1 MSVEYHTGYCK
12 SCDADRKLERK
23 TPNHIL
29 HFLITVVLGIFTY
42 GIGSAIW
49 IGIWFLISTKFS
61 GWTCHVCGSKNDEPV
76 FHHTEH
82 NSKSTGKRAFIPDTK
97 KEESIINKLKKSPK
111 IIVGILV
118 SLIVIIFLFSF
129 DLSGENGSNKEAKK
143 KKENVVNA
151 RVDVNEQDN
160 IKKKDTVKDNKVDS
174 KLCYLY
180 DIKTKGNILSGL
192 VNCKEG
198 KLTID
203 FYDRE
208 TKSVVDTKTVTF
220 KDNKFQIK
228 FDKLEKVDFKFEVK
242 LTKKQISEQKKQFK
256 KEEGKSILSVNSD
269 GNEKDIDASKCS
281 IKDWNYSKYSKE
293 YLVVDG
299 KTTCTNGN
307 IVLEIFD
314 ENNIRLGAE
323 SDSIESGVFSIFF
336 KTNSNPTSI
345 SLKYTISQK

>member
-1 MSVEYHTGYCK
+1 MSIEYHTGYCK

-49 IGIWFLISTKFS
+49 IGVWFLISTKFS

-82 NSKSTGKRAFIPDTK
+82 NSNGTPENTNIHEIRN
-97 KEESIINKLKKSPK
+97 EESIINKLKKSPK
-111 IIVGILV
+111 IILGVLV
-118 SLIVIIFLFSF
+118 SFVVIIFLFSF
-129 DLSGENGSNKEAKK
+129 DMGGDNSSNKESKK
-143 KKENVVNA
+143 KKENVVKA
-151 RVDVNEQDN
+151 RVDVNDQN
-160 IKKKDTVKDNKVDS
+160 GINKKDTVKDNKVDS

-180 DIKTKGNILSGL
+180 DVKTKGNILSGL

-208 TKSVVDTKTVTF
+208 SKSVVETKTVTF
-220 KDNKFQIK
+220 KDSKFQIK
-228 FDKLEKVDFKFEVK
+228 FDNLEKVDFKFEVK
-242 LTKKQISEQKKQFK
+242 LTKKQISKHKEQL
-256 KEEGKSILSVNSD
+256 KEEQGNSISSVNSD
-269 GNEKDIDASKCS
+269 ENEENNDVNKCS
-281 IKDWNYSKYSKE
+281 IKDWKYSKYSKE

-299 KTTCTNGN
+299 KTTCTNGK
-307 IVLEIFD
+307 IVLEIYD
-314 ENNIRLGAE
+314 ENNNRLGGE
-323 SDSIESGVFSIFF
+323 SDNIESGVFSIFF
-336 KTNSNPTSI
+336 KTNSNPTDI